1 MENIVGINNNLLI
14 KWKLLS
20 NDGEPFPVDGY
31 ALEINVITPRGRQKV
46 NSFSVSGEDS
56 NIVSWEVN
64 IRDLRFLG
72 SGSLS
77 MVINR
82 KGKQVATVEYRNA
95 FRVISQ
101 TTRYCDC
108 TQTVEL
114 SSFVNVLHPEELA
127 GAINVIFPSF
137 EVREDMH
144 LYMSGTTE
152 QYNSNFELTDEGHL
166 VYKND

>member
-14 KWKLLS
+14 KWKLLY
-20 NDGEPFPVDGY
+20 NDGSPFPVDGY
-31 ALEINVITPRGRQKV
+31 ALELYVVTGRGRSRVK
-46 NSFSVSGEDS
+46 SFSVSGDD
-56 NIVSWEVN
+56 NNMVSWEMN

-77 MVINR
+77 MVILR
-82 KGKQVATVEYRNA
+82 KGRQVATVEYRNA

-101 TTRYCDC
+101 NHRFCDC
-108 TQTVEL
+108 TQILEL
-114 SSFVNVLHPEELA
+114 SSFVNVLHPEDLS
-127 GAINVIFPSF
+127 GAFNVIFPSF
-137 EVREDMH
+137 EVKEDMH

-166 VYKND
+166 IFKNN

>member
-20 NDGEPFPVDGY
+20 NDGSPFPVDGY
-31 ALEINVITPRGRQKV
+31 ALELYVVTGRGRSRVK
-46 NSFSVSGEDS
+46 SFSVSGDD
-56 NIVSWEVN
+56 NNMVSWEMN

-77 MVINR
+77 MVILR
-82 KGKQVATVEYRNA
+82 KGRQVATVEYRNA

-101 TTRYCDC
+101 NHRFCDC
-108 TQTVEL
+108 TQILEL
-114 SSFVNVLHPEELA
+114 SSFVNVLHPEDLS
-127 GAINVIFPSF
+127 GAFNVIFPSF
-137 EVREDMH
+137 EVKEDMH

-166 VYKND
+166 IFKNN